1 MADKLNSNGDVAER
15 DPLREITGFYGHG
28 KVLAFEMCV
37 IDLAEA
43 NGLKMLELNQA
54 CHFLAMATALRIAQK
69 SKGLEGSDALEA
81 MREMGL
87 LDDDPLAGIMRDE
100 LETGAEMPGEKH
112 DAPANPLERAA
123 KGAVR
128 GGLHLMD

>member
-43 NGLKMLELNQA
+43 NGLTMLELNQA
-54 CHFLAMATALRIAQK
+54 CHFLALATALRIAQK
-69 SKGLEGSDALEA
+69 SKGLDGSDALEA

-87 LDDDPLAGIMRDE
+87 LGDYELAGVMLE
-100 LETGAEMPGEKH
+100 EPETGVDMPGGEP

-128 GGLHLMD
+128 GGLHLVD

>member
-15 DPLREITGFYGHG
+15 DPLREVTGFYGHG
-28 KVLAFEMCV
+28 RVLAFEMCV

-43 NGLKMLELNQA
+43 NGLTMLELNQA
-54 CHFLAMATALRIAQK
+54 CRFIAFAAALRIAQK
-69 SKGLEGSDALEA
+69 SKGLEGSDSLEA

-87 LDDDPLAGIMRDE
+87 LGDDPLVGVMREE
-100 LETGAEMPGEKH
+100 LDTGVEMPGGRPEE
-112 DAPANPLERAA
+112 PANPLERAA

-128 GGLHLMD
+128 GGLRLMD

>member
-28 KVLAFEMCV
+28 RVLAFEMCV

-43 NGLKMLELNQA
+43 NELTLLELNQA
-54 CHFLAMATALRIAQK
+54 CHFLALATALRIAQK
-69 SKGLEGSDALEA
+69 SKGLEGSDSLEA

-87 LDDDPLAGIMRDE
+87 LDDYPLAGVMREE
-100 LETGAEMPGEKH
+100 LDMGVEMPGEMPTE
-112 DAPANPLERAA
+112 PANPLERAA

>member
-1 MADKLNSNGDVAER
+1 MDKLNSNGDVAER

-28 KVLAFEMCV
+28 RVLAFEMCV

-43 NGLKMLELNQA
+43 NGLTMLELNQA
-54 CHFLAMATALRIAQK
+54 CHFLAMASALRIAQK

-87 LDDDPLAGIMRDE
+87 LDDDPLAGVMREEVD
-100 LETGAEMPGEKH
+100 TGVEMPGVEP
-112 DAPANPLERAA
+112 DAPANPLERAT

-128 GGLHLMD
+128 GVLHFV

>member
-28 KVLAFEMCV
+28 RVLAFEMCV

-43 NGLKMLELNQA
+43 NGLTMLELNQA

-69 SKGLEGSDALEA
+69 SKGLEDSDTLDA
-81 MREMGL
+81 MRKMGIL
-87 LDDDPLAGIMRDE
+87 GDYQLAGVMRE
-100 LETGAEMPGEKH
+100 EPETGVEMPGGEP
-112 DAPANPLERAA
+112 DEPANPLERAA

-128 GGLHLMD
+128 GGLRLME

>member
-28 KVLAFEMCV
+28 RVLAFEMCV

-43 NGLKMLELNQA
+43 NGLTMLELNQA
-54 CHFLAMATALRIAQK
+54 CHFLALATALRIAQK

-87 LDDDPLAGIMRDE
+87 LGDDPLAGVMREEPDS
-100 LETGAEMPGEKH
+100 GVEMPGVKSSE
-112 DAPANPLERAA
+112 PANQLERAA

-128 GGLHLMD
+128 GGLHLME

>member
-43 NGLKMLELNQA
+43 NGLTLLEINQA
-54 CHFLAMATALRIAQK
+54 CHFLALATALRIAQK
-69 SKGLEGSDALEA
+69 SKGLEGSDSLEA

-87 LDDDPLAGIMRDE
+87 LDDYPLNGIMREE
-100 LETGAEMPGEKH
+100 LDTGVEMPEGET
-112 DAPANPLERAA
+112 DAPANPLERSA
-123 KGAVR
+123 KGAVK
-128 GGLHLMD
+128 GGLHLME

>member
-28 KVLAFEMCV
+28 RVLAFEMCV

-43 NGLKMLELNQA
+43 NGLTMLELNQA
-54 CHFLAMATALRIAQK
+54 CHFLALATALRIAQK
-69 SKGLEGSDALEA
+69 SKGLEGSDTLEA
-81 MREMGL
+81 LREMGL
-87 LDDDPLAGIMRDE
+87 LGDDPLAGVMREE
-100 LETGAEMPGEKH
+100 LDMGVEMPGEMPTE
-112 DAPANPLERAA
+112 PANPLERAA

>member
-1 MADKLNSNGDVAER
+1 MADKLNGNGDVAER

-28 KVLAFEMCV
+28 RVLAFEMCV

-43 NGLKMLELNQA
+43 NELTLLELNQA
-54 CHFLAMATALRIAQK
+54 CRFLAIATALRIAQK
-69 SKGLEGSDALEA
+69 SKGLEGSDSLEA

-87 LDDDPLAGIMRDE
+87 LGDDPLAGVMRE
-100 LETGAEMPGEKH
+100 EPETGVEVPGEGPGE
-112 DAPANPLERAA
+112 PANPLERAA

-128 GGLHLMD
+128 GGLRLMD

>member
-28 KVLAFEMCV
+28 RVLAFEMCV

-43 NGLKMLELNQA
+43 NGLTMLELNQA
-54 CHFLAMATALRIAQK
+54 CRFIALAAALRIAQK
-69 SKGLEGSDALEA
+69 SKGLEGSDSLEA

-87 LDDDPLAGIMRDE
+87 LDDDPLAGVMREE
-100 LETGAEMPGEKH
+100 LDTGVEMPGGKPTE
-112 DAPANPLERAA
+112 PANPLERAA

-128 GGLHLMD
+128 GGLRLVD

>member
-1 MADKLNSNGDVAER
+1 MTDKLNSNGDVAEK

-28 KVLAFEMCV
+28 RVLAFEMCV

-43 NGLKMLELNQA
+43 NGLTLLELNQA
-54 CHFLAMATALRIAQK
+54 CHFLALATALRIAQK
-69 SKGLEGSDALEA
+69 SKGLEGSDSLEA

-87 LDDDPLAGIMRDE
+87 LGDDPLAGVMREE
-100 LETGAEMPGEKH
+100 LETGVEMPGGMPDE
-112 DAPANPLERAA
+112 PANPLERAA

-128 GGLHLMD
+128 GGLHFV

>member
-1 MADKLNSNGDVAER
+1 MTVKLNSNGDVAER

-28 KVLAFEMCV
+28 RVLAFEMCV

-43 NGLKMLELNQA
+43 NELTMLELNQA
-54 CHFLAMATALRIAQK
+54 CHFLALATALRIAQK
-69 SKGLEGSDALEA
+69 SRGLEGSDTLDA

-87 LDDDPLAGIMRDE
+87 LDDDPLAGVMREE
-100 LETGAEMPGEKH
+100 LDTGAEMPGGEP

-128 GGLHLMD
+128 GGLRLVE

>member
-28 KVLAFEMCV
+28 RVLAFEMCV

-43 NGLKMLELNQA
+43 NELTLLELNQA
-54 CHFLAMATALRIAQK
+54 CHFLALATALRIAQK
-69 SKGLEGSDALEA
+69 SKGLEGSDSLEA

-87 LDDDPLAGIMRDE
+87 LDDYPLDGIMREEPD
-100 LETGAEMPGEKH
+100 TGVEMPGERPEE
-112 DAPANPLERAA
+112 PANPLERAA
-123 KGAVR
+123 KGAVG
-128 GGLHLMD
+128 GGLHLME

>member
-1 MADKLNSNGDVAER
+1 MDDKLNANGDVAER

-43 NGLKMLELNQA
+43 NGLTLLELNQA
-54 CHFLAMATALRIAQK
+54 CRFLALAAALRIAQK
-69 SKGLEGSDALEA
+69 SRGLEGSDALGA

-87 LDDDPLAGIMRDE
+87 LGDDTLAGVMREDM
-100 LETGAEMPGEKH
+100 ETGVEMPGGTTDE
-112 DAPANPLERAA
+112 PANPLERAA
-123 KGAVR
+123 KGAVT
-128 GGLHLMD
+128 GGLHLVE

>member
-1 MADKLNSNGDVAER
+1 MTVKLNSNGDVAER

-28 KVLAFEMCV
+28 RVLAFEMCV

-43 NGLKMLELNQA
+43 NGLTMLELNQA
-54 CHFLAMATALRIAQK
+54 CHFLAFATALRIAQK
-69 SKGLEGSDALEA
+69 SRGLEGSDALEA

-100 LETGAEMPGEKH
+100 LETGVEMPGEKH